1 MPLVQIHVLRS
12 AGRDPKAL
20 RLLADT
26 VQDVLLS
33 HFNAPPRDR
42 YQIITQ
48 HDDGELIC
56 EDTGLPDL
64 PRSNKL
70 VMIQIFQQGR
80 TKELKEKTYAKL
92 MEELGKN
99 CGLGEYSLELER
111 VCAADTPVIQDLEI

>member
-12 AGRDPKAL
+12 AKRGASDL

-26 VQDVLLS
+26 VQEVLLS
-33 HFNAPPRDR
+33 HFNAPSRDR

-70 VMIQIFQQGR
+70 VMIQIIQQGR
-80 TKELKEKTYAKL
+80 TKEMKEKTYAKL
-92 MEELGKN
+92 METLGKN
-99 CGLGEYSLELER
+99 CGIGELFSQQSEN
-111 VCAADTPVIQDLEI
+111 AQN